1 MVRVGQ
7 VRRRKNHLYRRGL
20 SALVQSFIH
29 LHTHSEYSI
38 LDSSCKIPALLDC
51 AASQRMPALAL
62 TDHGVL
68 CGAVKFYREA
78 KKRGIKPI
86 IGVEIYLAP
95 GDRRKREPVNGAKYS
110 HLVLLATDRVG
121 YQNLLA
127 LVSLGHTEGFYYRPR
142 VDKELLRH
150 YHPGLIA
157 LSGCESG
164 EIPRLL
170 MTNREEEAQAA
181 AREYV
186 DIFGKENFYIELQDH
201 GTERGARLKER
212 LVNLARSL
220 DLPLV
225 ATNDIHYLSSNDRHA
240 HEVLLNIRANKKLS
254 DPEHMSFE
262 GEGYHFRSTEE
273 MLQLFS
279 DVPEAIENTGA
290 IAERC
295 HIEIDFGTPM
305 IPPFDLPEN
314 VESADQ
320 YLRTLAY
327 AGVNKLF
334 GTLSNAV
341 RERLEY
347 ELQVVERM
355 NYATYFLIVWDFVRF
370 AHENKIP
377 VGPGRGSAAGSLV
390 SYCLGITRVDPLQY
404 NLIFERF
411 LNPDRISMPDFD
423 IDFCVKGRD
432 RVLEYVRE
440 KYGGEPHQPK
450 TAQIVTFDQMA
461 ARSVVRDVGRVLG
474 TPYTKTDQLAKLI
487 PYGTKLKTALMKVPD
502 LKALYENDPEA
513 KETIDIGLRLEG
525 LIRNSST
532 HAAGVVIAAEALTR
546 HVPLLRL
553 PDGEIVT
560 QFDMGDVEAVGLLK
574 FDFLGLRNLTL
585 IDVTCSTLREYA
597 EIEIDIDNVP
607 LDDEKTFDL
616 IRRGATAGIFQFES
630 SGMTALIQ
638 RVQPDRFEDLIALL
652 ALYRPGPL
660 ESGMADDYVA
670 RRSGRKPVA
679 YPHPSLKE
687 VLQDTYG
694 LPIYQD
700 QIMLIAQK
708 LAGFTLAEAD
718 VLRKAMGKKKKEIMA
733 GLREKF
739 IAGCRANGIPQDLAH
754 QTFADME
761 KFSRYGFNKA
771 HATAYAFVSYWTA
784 YLKANYPTCFMASL
798 LTSVQGDTDK
808 VADYIGECQEMG
820 IEVLPPDINES
831 ERDFTPIGQ
840 NRVRFGLAA
849 IKHVGR
855 GAIDAIL
862 ASRKKGGFASFFD
875 LCRCVNGE
883 GIDREALEALIKA
896 GTFDSFGASRRG
908 LLRHLSDGLK
918 TMQIARHERETGQ
931 QSFFGRSGTD
941 IADPKILEEEFSQT
955 ELLAFEK
962 ELLGLYVSAD
972 PLDPH
977 REMLRL
983 YCTPLCQIESVQEG
997 AKTTVGGR
1005 IKKIRKISTKNG
1017 NRMAFLTLDDG
1028 SGEAEITIFPEVYET
1043 SAALLQADHL
1053 VCLRM
1058 TAGKRNGEL
1067 NFIADDV
1074 SPITELPTRMATTL
1088 TLMLKQE
1095 EIVPER
1101 LASLSD
1107 LMHQH
1112 PGTAPVRFRIENKG
1126 RAVEIAAGEQFLITP
1141 SPTLKRDLENLLGE
1155 DQVQLTF
1162 HERW

>member
-1 MVRVGQ
+1 MTG
-7 VRRRKNHLYRRGL
+7 
-20 SALVQSFIH
+20 SFIH

-51 AASQRMPALAL
+51 AAANQMPALAL

-68 CGAVKFYREA
+68 SGAIKFYREA

-86 IGVEIYLAP
+86 LGTQIYLAP
-95 GDRRKREPVNGAKYS
+95 GDRRRKEAVNGTKYS
-110 HLVLLATDRVG
+110 HLVLLAADREG
-121 YQNLLA
+121 YQNLLT

-142 VDKELLRH
+142 VDKELLRRH
-150 YHPGLIA
+150 RNGLIA

-170 MTNREEEAQAA
+170 LSNREAAAHAA
-181 AREYV
+181 AREYAE
-186 DIFGKENFYIELQDH
+186 IFGRENFYLELQDH

-212 LVNLARSL
+212 LIDLARSL

-225 ATNDIHYLSSNDRHA
+225 ATNDIHYLSPDDRHA
-240 HEVLLNIRANKKLS
+240 HEVLLNVRANKKLS
-254 DPEHMSFE
+254 DPDRMNFE
-262 GEGYHFRSTEE
+262 GEGYHFRSAEE
-273 MLQLFS
+273 MQTLFA
-279 DVPEAIENTGA
+279 DLPEAIENTVA

-295 HIEIDFGTPM
+295 NLEIDFGTPM
-305 IPPFDLPEN
+305 IPPFDLPEEA
-314 VESADQ
+314 ESADQ

-327 AGVNKLF
+327 AGAQKLF
-334 GTLSNAV
+334 GTVSDAV

-347 ELQVVERM
+347 ELQTIERM

-370 AHENKIP
+370 AHENRIP

-390 SYCLGITRVDPLQY
+390 SYCLGITRVDPLRY

-423 IDFCVKGRD
+423 IDFCAKGRD

-440 KYGGEPHQPK
+440 KYGGEPHQPR

-474 TPYTKTDQLAKLI
+474 TPYAKTDQLAKLI
-487 PYGTKLKTALMKVPD
+487 PYGAKLKTALKRVPD

-513 KETIDIGLRLEG
+513 KEIIDIGLRLEG

-532 HAAGVVIAAEALTR
+532 HAAGVVIAAESLTQY
-546 HVPLLRL
+546 VPLLRL

-597 EIEIDIDNVP
+597 QTEIDIDNVP
-607 LDDEKTFDL
+607 LDDEKTFEL
-616 IRRGATAGIFQFES
+616 IRRGATAGIFQLES

-638 RVQPDRFEDLIALL
+638 RVQPDRFEDLVALL

-670 RRSGRKPVA
+670 RRSGRTPVS

-700 QIMLIAQK
+700 QIMLLAQK

-739 IAGCRANGIPQDLAH
+739 IAGCHKNAIPQELAH

-808 VADYIGECQEMG
+808 VADYIGACREMG

-831 ERDFTPIGQ
+831 ERDFTPVSQHRI
-840 NRVRFGLAA
+840 RFGLAA
-849 IKHVGR
+849 IKHVGG

-862 ASRKKGGFASFFD
+862 ASRKGEGFASFFD
-875 LCRCVNGE
+875 LCRRVNGE

-896 GTFDSFGASRRG
+896 GTFDGLGASRRG
-908 LLRHLSDGLK
+908 LLRHLSDGLQ

-931 QSFFGRSGTD
+931 RSFFERLDTALVEPAIS
-941 IADPKILEEEFSQT
+941 EEEFPPS

-972 PLDPH
+972 PLDPY
-977 REMLRL
+977 RETLQL
-983 YCTPLCQIESVQEG
+983 CCTPLSELETLQEG
-997 AKTTVGGR
+997 TKITVGGR

-1028 SGEAEITIFPEVYET
+1028 SGEIEITVFPEVYET

-1053 VCLRM
+1053 VCLRLI
-1058 TAGKRNGEL
+1058 TGKRNGKV
-1067 NFIADDV
+1067 NFIAEDV
-1074 SPITELPTRMATTL
+1074 SPITELSTRMTSTL
-1088 TLMLKQE
+1088 TLRLKQE
-1095 EIVPER
+1095 EVVPER
-1101 LASLSD
+1101 LTSLSD
-1107 LMHQH
+1107 LMRRH
-1112 PGTAPVRFRIENKG
+1112 PGTAPVHFCIENHG
-1126 RAVEIAAGEQFLITP
+1126 RIVEIAAGEQFLITP
-1141 SPTLKRDLENLLGE
+1141 SPTLKQDLENLLGAG
-1155 DQVQLTF
+1155 QVQLRF
-1162 HERW
+1162 YERW